1 MDEVS
6 SYVRLVPAV
15 RLTARPPK
23 RLFRLVFESHDGRAL
38 GADSEEKHEPV
49 SDIDTAVADS
59 LKVLDLKRPIREADI
74 CRDDNH
80 VSFGPVSD
88 INHVSFDHIVGAQQE
103 RCRQINTDCFGSLE
117 VDNQFELRWL
127 LNRQVGRLCSLGD
140 TIHKV

>member
-49 SDIDTAVADS
+49 SDIDTVGVDS
-59 LKVLDLKRPIREADI
+59 LKALDPEWPIREAVVERTSVQCPDI
-74 CRDDNH
+74 A
-80 VSFGPVSD
+80 
-88 INHVSFDHIVGAQQE
+88 I
-103 RCRQINTDCFGSLE
+103 
-117 VDNQFELRWL
+117 LRL
-127 LNRQVGRLCSLGD
+127 QPFA
-140 TIHKV
+140 

>member
-59 LKVLDLKRPIREADI
+59 LKVLDLKRPIREADVGVT
-74 CRDDNH
+74 RLM
-80 VSFGPVSD
+80 SALGQKATLPP
-88 INHVSFDHIVGAQQE
+88 FD
-103 RCRQINTDCFGSLE
+103 R
-117 VDNQFELRWL
+117 
-127 LNRQVGRLCSLGD
+127 
-140 TIHKV
+140 

>member
-59 LKVLDLKRPIREADI
+59 LKVLDLKRPIREADSI
-74 CRDDNH
+74 CSTRVLPGVTRTGFRMVPKHHFGKTALAPYAAYPRSVISH
-80 VSFGPVSD
+80 VQR
-88 INHVSFDHIVGAQQE
+88 VGAGMNIE
-103 RCRQINTDCFGSLE
+103 
-117 VDNQFELRWL
+117 
-127 LNRQVGRLCSLGD
+127 GRFHGCQGIS
-140 TIHKV
+140 